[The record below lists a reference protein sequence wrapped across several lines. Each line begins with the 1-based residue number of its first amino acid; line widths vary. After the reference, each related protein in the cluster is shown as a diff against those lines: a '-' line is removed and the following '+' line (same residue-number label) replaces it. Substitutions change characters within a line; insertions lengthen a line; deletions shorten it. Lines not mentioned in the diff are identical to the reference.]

1 MRKDSA
7 LSFRIPAKLKAEL
20 EEIATNEGRTVSQVC
35 EALLNG
41 GLEAYK
47 KGGTRYLQRYF
58 SRQRRISRDHQAS

>member
-7 LSFRIPAKLKAEL
+7 LSFRISAKVKEEL
-20 EEIATNEGRTVSQVC
+20 EEIATNEGRTLSQVC

-47 KGGTRYLQRYF
+47 KGGTKYLQRHL
-58 SRQRRISRDHQAS
+58 SRQRKTSRDHQSS